1 MYCVQ
6 LEVYVRCFCARS
18 DGGRCCAAVV
28 KVKVSFFSARR
39 LSREGSSFY
48 QSAFFVGVRVL
59 PPGMVKG
66 RLTNSSLRRRPL
78 EGFIVLGFVGALW

>member
-39 LSREGSSFY
+39 LSREGSCFI
-48 QSAFFVGVRVL
+48 RV
-59 PPGMVKG
+59 PF
-66 RLTNSSLRRRPL
+66 S
-78 EGFIVLGFVGALW
+78 